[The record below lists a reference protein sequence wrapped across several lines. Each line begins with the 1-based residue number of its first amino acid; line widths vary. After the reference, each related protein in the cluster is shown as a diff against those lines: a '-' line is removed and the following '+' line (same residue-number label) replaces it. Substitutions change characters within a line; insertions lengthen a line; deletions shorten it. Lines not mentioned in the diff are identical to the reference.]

1 MEEIFGYVDSIVF
14 SAETFTV
21 ARLKEPRKQELTCIV
36 GPLPSVQPGETIRCS
51 GKWKYHSQYGQQFEV
66 ESFESKQPSDLVGI
80 QKYLESGM
88 IKGIGPVYAEK
99 IIKQFGI
106 NTLKIIDDDPE
117 RLGEVSGIGPKRLD
131 MIKSCWDQ
139 QKSIRE
145 VMLFLQTFGVS
156 PAFAHKIYKTYGK
169 ECVEKIKNDPYV
181 LAKDI
186 RGIGFKYA
194 DQIALKMGLP
204 LHSLT
209 RIQAGIEHVLWELSS
224 DGHTCYPSQDL
235 ITAATE
241 ILTIPPEEI
250 QNGLEES
257 IQSKQLISYEGMIS
271 LKPFH
276 LAEKGIVREM
286 KRLLSNP
293 CELRSVNHE
302 KAILWSE
309 EKLNITFAEEQK
321 LAIIAAVKDKVH
333 IITGG
338 PGTGKSTITKAILRI
353 TEKLTDSILLA
364 APTGRAAKRMSEIT
378 GKKASTIHGLLEM
391 DFQSGGFKRGL
402 DNPLKCDLLII
413 DEASM
418 IDTFLL
424 FQLLKA
430 IPSMARV
437 VLIGDIDQL
446 PSVGAGTVLR
456 DLIDSN
462 CIEVTK
468 LTQIFRQAAHSKI
481 VTNAHLINQGKFPE
495 LFNTFDFRFIE
506 GESPELIVSA
516 IKDLISG
523 PKSLRS
529 RFHIFED
536 VQVLSPMKRGL
547 IGTENLNVVLQGVL
561 NPSVTPLCRM
571 GRTFHVGDK
580 VMQIRNDYEKL
591 IFNGDIGRILT
602 IDLST
607 QVLSINFDGR
617 RVEYQFA
624 EIDDLVL
631 AYAVSIHKYQGS
643 ECPCIIIPV
652 HMSHFK
658 MLHRNLLYTGITR
671 GKKMVI
677 LIGTKQAIGLAV
689 RNDDVKKRYTQ
700 LKEQFAGTFSDFTL
714 SSSPS

>member
-1 MEEIFGYVDSIVF
+1 MEEIFGYVESIVF
-14 SAETFTV
+14 SADTFTV

-36 GPLPSVQPGETIRCS
+36 GPLPSVQPGETLRCS

-106 NTLKIIDDDPE
+106 NTLKIIDNDPD
-117 RLGEVSGIGPKRLD
+117 RLSEVAGIGPKRID
-131 MIKSCWDQ
+131 TIKVCWDQ

-145 VMLFLQTFGVS
+145 VMLFLQTFGIS
-156 PAFAHKIYKTYGK
+156 PTFAHKIYKAYGK
-169 ECVEKIKNDPYV
+169 DCIQKVKEDPYV

-209 RIQAGIEHVLWELSS
+209 RIQAGIEHVLWELSNE
-224 DGHTCYPSQDL
+224 GHTCYPLNDL
-235 ITAATE
+235 LTSSAE
-241 ILTIPPEEI
+241 ILMVPAEEI
-250 QNGLEES
+250 QIGLEKAIEH
-257 IQSKQLISYEGMIS
+257 QQLISYEGMIS

-276 LAEKGIVREM
+276 LSEKGIVREI
-286 KRLLSNP
+286 KRLLTTD
-293 CELRSVNHE
+293 CELRTVHYE

-309 EKLNITFAEEQK
+309 EKLSITFAEEQK
-321 LAIIAAVKDKVH
+321 QAIIAAVKDKFH

-353 TEKLTDSILLA
+353 TEKLTSHILLA

-378 GKKASTIHGLLEM
+378 GKKASTIHALLEM
-391 DFQSGGFKRGL
+391 DFQSGGFKRGA

-430 IPSMARV
+430 VPSTARV
-437 VLIGDIDQL
+437 ILIGDIDQL

-456 DLIDSN
+456 DLIDSR
-462 CIEVTK
+462 CINVTK

-481 VTNAHLINQGKFPE
+481 ITNAHLINQGKFPE

-506 GESPELIVSA
+506 EESAESIVAA
-516 IKDLISG
+516 IKDLIIG

-536 VQVLSPMKRGL
+536 VQVLSPMKRGA
-547 IGTENLNVVLQGVL
+547 IGTENLNVVLQGIL

-602 IDLST
+602 IDLSS

-617 RVEYQFA
+617 RVEYQFS

-677 LIGTKQAIGLAV
+677 LIGTKQAIGLAI
-689 RNDDVKKRYTQ
+689 RNDDVKKRHTQ
-700 LKEQFAGTFSDFTL
+700 LKEQFFKMFT
-714 SSSPS
+714 PT